1 MTTGGDK
8 RDFRV
13 PLILIVFSI
22 SGCAGLIYQSIWTQY
37 LGLFLGH
44 AAYAQSLVLAIF
56 MGGMAIGS
64 WWMSARAIH
73 WRNLLRAY
81 AWVELAIGLA
91 ALVFHPVYLATT
103 EFAYAVAFPAL
114 ATDWVAQV
122 FKWLCGGLLIFPQ
135 AILLGA
141 TFPLISN
148 SLMRQ
153 RAGEN
158 GAILSSLYFSNS
170 IGAAFGALFATFVLL
185 PAVGLP
191 GTMRF
196 AALLNIVVALLAFL
210 LARISSEPT
219 DLAVPAIRRSV
230 PAMTLLLGAA
240 LVTGLTSFVYEIGWV
255 RMLSIVLGSTVHA
268 FELMLAAFIGGLAFG
283 GLWIR
288 KRIDAYRQPIRVAG
302 YVQIL
307 MGVAALGSLVIYDH
321 SFDWIAWF
329 MSALSKSDKGYALF
343 NLVTMST
350 AILIMAPAAF
360 FAGMTLPLFT
370 FELVRAGGGEA
381 SVGRIYA
388 ANTIGAIIGVLAAV
402 HFLVPALGLKLTMVS
417 AAAGDLALG
426 VVLLRQSL
434 EPERVRGYLMALAG
448 CGAALVAGLL
458 LAHFDPA
465 AMAAGVYRTGNARL
479 NKDSHVV
486 YYRDGS
492 TASVASFVIKEGI
505 AAIAT
510 NGKVDA
516 AVQLVPG
523 RDPTADEM
531 TMIMLGLVPLATHP
545 HARTAAVIGF
555 GSGMSTHTLLGDP
568 ALERVDTI
576 EIEPAM
582 YEGAKVFGRQV
593 ERAYKDPRSHVH
605 FDDAKTYFAANK
617 ALYDIIVSE
626 PSNPWVSGVANLF
639 SREFYHFIP
648 QHLSRDGVFVQ
659 WIQEY
664 EITDELVATI
674 VRALADTFSDFRIYL
689 TNGSDMLV
697 VATANG
703 RLPPIDDA
711 IFREAELQTVMQRA
725 GIVSPVDLE
734 VHEIGDRQSLL
745 PLYNAFSIRFNSDFY
760 PIISL
765 EAPEAR
771 FAQSRSHALSDIGVA
786 DVPIREVIAGLTPP
800 DPALVTNN
808 PNYLPS
814 QLIHQALAI
823 SEALRDGTPLTSM
836 PEMAGPIALA
846 RTAIGNCQN
855 IDEGTAEV
863 DTLVLLAGRT
873 IPFLDSG
880 KLNGVWSAPRWIECA
895 TQPESVLATLR
906 MLDAM
911 GQRDF
916 AAAGSRAR
924 SILETYK
931 DQLSVSARDWF
942 LRAAMLAAIAQR
954 DYGAVDELD
963 ASLGK
968 DITSNPVTKTQRAYL
983 LAFADARLKQ
993 KMDEHAVV
1001 NPK

>member
-321 SFDWIAWF
+321 SFDWVAWF
-329 MSALSKSDKGYALF
+329 MSSLSKSDGGYALF
-343 NLVTMST
+343 NLVTMS
-350 AILIMAPAAF
+350 PSSSF
-360 FAGMTLPLFT
+360 PW
-370 FELVRAGGGEA
+370 
-381 SVGRIYA
+381 
-388 ANTIGAIIGVLAAV
+388 
-402 HFLVPALGLKLTMVS
+402 
-417 AAAGDLALG
+417 
-426 VVLLRQSL
+426 
-434 EPERVRGYLMALAG
+434 
-448 CGAALVAGLL
+448 
-458 LAHFDPA
+458 
-465 AMAAGVYRTGNARL
+465 AGVP
-479 NKDSHVV
+479 
-486 YYRDGS
+486 
-492 TASVASFVIKEGI
+492 
-505 AAIAT
+505 
-510 NGKVDA
+510 GKVCC
-516 AVQLVPG
+516 
-523 RDPTADEM
+523 T
-531 TMIMLGLVPLATHP
+531 
-545 HARTAAVIGF
+545 
-555 GSGMSTHTLLGDP
+555 S
-568 ALERVDTI
+568 
-576 EIEPAM
+576 
-582 YEGAKVFGRQV
+582 
-593 ERAYKDPRSHVH
+593 
-605 FDDAKTYFAANK
+605 
-617 ALYDIIVSE
+617 
-626 PSNPWVSGVANLF
+626 
-639 SREFYHFIP
+639 
-648 QHLSRDGVFVQ
+648 
-659 WIQEY
+659 
-664 EITDELVATI
+664 
-674 VRALADTFSDFRIYL
+674 
-689 TNGSDMLV
+689 
-697 VATANG
+697 
-703 RLPPIDDA
+703 
-711 IFREAELQTVMQRA
+711 
-725 GIVSPVDLE
+725 
-734 VHEIGDRQSLL
+734 
-745 PLYNAFSIRFNSDFY
+745 
-760 PIISL
+760 
-765 EAPEAR
+765 
-771 FAQSRSHALSDIGVA
+771 
-786 DVPIREVIAGLTPP
+786 
-800 DPALVTNN
+800 
-808 PNYLPS
+808 
-814 QLIHQALAI
+814 
-823 SEALRDGTPLTSM
+823 TPLS
-836 PEMAGPIALA
+836 P
-846 RTAIGNCQN
+846 
-855 IDEGTAEV
+855 
-863 DTLVLLAGRT
+863 
-873 IPFLDSG
+873 S
-880 KLNGVWSAPRWIECA
+880 
-895 TQPESVLATLR
+895 
-906 MLDAM
+906 
-911 GQRDF
+911 
-916 AAAGSRAR
+916 
-924 SILETYK
+924 
-931 DQLSVSARDWF
+931 
-942 LRAAMLAAIAQR
+942 
-954 DYGAVDELD
+954 
-963 ASLGK
+963 
-968 DITSNPVTKTQRAYL
+968 
-983 LAFADARLKQ
+983 
-993 KMDEHAVV
+993 
-1001 NPK
+1001 